1 MYTNH
6 CFGLIAPPVGQFMYK
21 TKLFFLFPIVLINVI
36 QNKRSHWL
44 PHFIRDWSFLPLW
57 MRSLKP
63 LDDFFSQLSCCSKCI
78 NPPQDSNPDPEFRD
92 VESAMHRVNEKGEFH
107 HISHMEEMQVLVN
120 CTGSEK
126 HKQEMEAIS
135 RQEA

>member
-1 MYTNH
+1 MGGRQLTFVMFVCAPLFVFLLSLAGTQIMYAVLSPLMIL
-6 CFGLIAPPVGQFMYK
+6 GLI
-21 TKLFFLFPIVLINVI
+21 IVLINVI

-78 NPPQDSNPDPEFRD
+78 NPQLDSTFD
-92 VESAMHRVNEKGEFH
+92 VESA
-107 HISHMEEMQVLVN
+107 
-120 CTGSEK
+120 
-126 HKQEMEAIS
+126 
-135 RQEA
+135 